1 MCGFDAVVAA
11 VVRDS
16 SSIPNSIGI
25 PPRVRPII
33 ATPTAQMLRVFAV
46 CALKCQNP
54 RCCRPIYNTT
64 SWSAVSMKK
73 KFTSFRY
80 AVKCPE
86 PASKSLS
93 VHHTMPRT
101 ALLPGYGYGGTI
113 DELRRQE
120 FDRLGTTGETSET
133 HHDHQWHSS
142 INIAGPS
149 RDDFPLP
156 VVFML
161 TRAASW

>member
-1 MCGFDAVVAA
+1 MRAEV
-11 VVRDS
+11 S
-16 SSIPNSIGI
+16 EPK
-25 PPRVRPII
+25 
-33 ATPTAQMLRVFAV
+33 MLQTN
-46 CALKCQNP
+46 LQHHEL
-54 RCCRPIYNTT
+54 
-64 SWSAVSMKK
+64 VSGVDEKK
-73 KFTSFRY
+73 ITSFRY